1 MLTLEKKTLKKR
13 KKRNWNEVKICR
25 QEPDKTRTRFEWKRE
40 VGISDTPWRNCDKSP
55 PICFLYVASYI
66 YWLYV
71 LLFRVCEPFVP
82 LQITVTNGSKRP
94 VICNKGLASERRR
107 QDDWSRTGDED
118 GPDKGAS
125 PKVWSKL

>member
-1 MLTLEKKTLKKR
+1 MIRHGT
-13 KKRNWNEVKICR
+13 
-25 QEPDKTRTRFEWKRE
+25 
-40 VGISDTPWRNCDKSP
+40 DTPWRNCDMSP
-55 PICFLYVASYI
+55 PICSQCVANM
-66 YWLYV
+66 YWLYDWLYVV
-71 LLFRVCEPFVP
+71 LSSECEPFVP